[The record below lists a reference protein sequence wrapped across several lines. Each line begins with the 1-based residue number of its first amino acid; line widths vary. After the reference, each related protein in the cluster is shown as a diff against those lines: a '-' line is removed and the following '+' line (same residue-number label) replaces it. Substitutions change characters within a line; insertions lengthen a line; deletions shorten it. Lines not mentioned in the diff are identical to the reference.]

1 MREHRFFRGEGEPLP
16 CFLESIIES
25 GETIWRIRM
34 ESSMYWLDLI
44 AETYIGICVLC
55 CLFIISK
62 QRRRPV
68 PMMRVMLLVWP
79 IITLWAGPL
88 GIWAYE
94 TSNRRMP
101 SHDGDGGARH
111 DMSDMHMEMP
121 MQPMHSHTPHWKS
134 VMMGTLHCGAG
145 CTLADLAGP
154 FLFRMAPFVLFGSSL
169 YGEWAVDYVLA
180 LIIGVFFQYAG
191 LASMSHDRGLSLWFR
206 AFKVDFLSLTAWQVG
221 MYGWMAIAV
230 FLLVGPM
237 SPDQPVFWLM
247 MQISM
252 VCGFIT
258 AYPMNW
264 WLIRIGIK
272 SAM

>member
-1 MREHRFFRGEGEPLP
+1 
-16 CFLESIIES
+16 
-25 GETIWRIRM
+25 M

-62 QRRRPV
+62 QRRRPA

-101 SHDGDGGARH
+101 SRDGGTRH

-134 VMMGTLHCGAG
+134 VMTGTLHCGAG
-145 CTLADLAGP
+145 CTLADLTGP

-221 MYGWMAIAV
+221 MYAWMAIAV

>member
-1 MREHRFFRGEGEPLP
+1 
-16 CFLESIIES
+16 
-25 GETIWRIRM
+25 M

-62 QRRRPV
+62 QRRRPA

-101 SHDGDGGARH
+101 SHDGDSGARH
-111 DMSDMHMEMP
+111 GMSDMHMEMP

-134 VMMGTLHCGAG
+134 VMTGTLHCGAG
-145 CTLADLAGP
+145 CTLADLTGP

-191 LASMSHDRGLSLWFR
+191 LASMSHDRGLSL
-206 AFKVDFLSLTAWQVG
+206 VQ
-221 MYGWMAIAV
+221 
-230 FLLVGPM
+230 
-237 SPDQPVFWLM
+237 
-247 MQISM
+247 
-252 VCGFIT
+252 GFQ
-258 AYPMNW
+258 
-264 WLIRIGIK
+264 G
-272 SAM
+272 

>member
-1 MREHRFFRGEGEPLP
+1 
-16 CFLESIIES
+16 
-25 GETIWRIRM
+25 M

-62 QRRRPV
+62 QQRRPA

-111 DMSDMHMEMP
+111 GMSDMHMEMP

-134 VMMGTLHCGAG
+134 VMTGTLHCGAG
-145 CTLADLAGP
+145 CTLADLTGP

-252 VCGFIT
+252 ICGFIT

>member
-1 MREHRFFRGEGEPLP
+1 
-16 CFLESIIES
+16 
-25 GETIWRIRM
+25 M
-34 ESSMYWLDLI
+34 ESSRYWLDLI
-44 AETYIGICVLC
+44 AETYVGICVLC

-62 QRRRPV
+62 QRRRTA

-94 TSNRRMP
+94 TSNQRVP
-101 SHDGDGGARH
+101 FHDDGAVH
-111 DMSDMHMEMP
+111 DMPGMHMEIP
-121 MQPMHSHTPHWKS
+121 VQPTHSHTSHWKS
-134 VMMGTLHCGAG
+134 VMTGTLHCGAG
-145 CTLADLAGP
+145 CTLADLLGSL
-154 FLFRMAPFVLFGSSL
+154 LFRMASFILFGSSL

-191 LASMSHDRGLSLWFR
+191 LSSMNHNRGLSLWIR
-206 AFKVDFLSLTAWQVG
+206 AFKADFLSLTAWQVG

-247 MQISM
+247 MQLSM
-252 VCGFIT
+252 FCGFIT

-264 WLIRIGIK
+264 WLMRTGIK
-272 SAM
+272 NAM

>member
-1 MREHRFFRGEGEPLP
+1 
-16 CFLESIIES
+16 
-25 GETIWRIRM
+25 
-34 ESSMYWLDLI
+34 
-44 AETYIGICVLC
+44 
-55 CLFIISK
+55 
-62 QRRRPV
+62 
-68 PMMRVMLLVWP
+68 
-79 IITLWAGPL
+79 
-88 GIWAYE
+88 
-94 TSNRRMP
+94 
-101 SHDGDGGARH
+101 
-111 DMSDMHMEMP
+111 MP

>member
-1 MREHRFFRGEGEPLP
+1 
-16 CFLESIIES
+16 
-25 GETIWRIRM
+25 M

-62 QRRRPV
+62 QRRRPA

-101 SHDGDGGARH
+101 SHDSDGGAR
-111 DMSDMHMEMP
+111 
-121 MQPMHSHTPHWKS
+121 QS
-134 VMMGTLHCGAG
+134 VMTGTLHCGAG
-145 CTLADLAGP
+145 CTLADLTGP

>member
-16 CFLESIIES
+16 FFLESIIES

-121 MQPMHSHTPHWKS
+121 MPCSRCIHIPLT
-134 VMMGTLHCGAG
+134 G
-145 CTLADLAGP
+145 
-154 FLFRMAPFVLFGSSL
+154 R
-169 YGEWAVDYVLA
+169 
-180 LIIGVFFQYAG
+180 
-191 LASMSHDRGLSLWFR
+191 AS
-206 AFKVDFLSLTAWQVG
+206 
-221 MYGWMAIAV
+221 
-230 FLLVGPM
+230 
-237 SPDQPVFWLM
+237 
-247 MQISM
+247 
-252 VCGFIT
+252 
-258 AYPMNW
+258 
-264 WLIRIGIK
+264 
-272 SAM
+272 

>member
-1 MREHRFFRGEGEPLP
+1 
-16 CFLESIIES
+16 
-25 GETIWRIRM
+25 M

-62 QRRRPV
+62 QRRRPA

-101 SHDGDGGARH
+101 SHDGDGDGGARH

-134 VMMGTLHCGAG
+134 VMTGTLHC
-145 CTLADLAGP
+145 
-154 FLFRMAPFVLFGSSL
+154 
-169 YGEWAVDYVLA
+169 
-180 LIIGVFFQYAG
+180 IG
-191 LASMSHDRGLSLWFR
+191 
-206 AFKVDFLSLTAWQVG
+206 
-221 MYGWMAIAV
+221 
-230 FLLVGPM
+230 
-237 SPDQPVFWLM
+237 
-247 MQISM
+247 
-252 VCGFIT
+252 
-258 AYPMNW
+258 
-264 WLIRIGIK
+264 
-272 SAM
+272 